1 MRLYLDTNVIV
12 DILDDRDPSSASLFL
27 RALSC
32 EHTLILSDLLF
43 RELQNIGFHEEG
55 NTIVQELR
63 HNKKVSFVAPTDE
76 ELIAAR
82 RLPTHA
88 ADALHYVLA
97 VRYADALV
105 TRNIKDFPFTGI
117 LIRKPEYV

>member
-12 DILDDRDPSSASLFL
+12 DILEDRDLSSASLFL

-32 EHTLILSDLLF
+32 EHTLILSELLF

-63 HNKKVSFVAPTDE
+63 HNKKVSFVTPTEVDM
-76 ELIAAR
+76 AAANQ
-82 RLPTHA
+82 LPTHF

-97 VRYADALV
+97 LRTADALV
-105 TRNIKDFPFTGI
+105 TRNLKDFPFTGI